1 MQNYLALETLIQQR
15 LKAEVSGLKAV
26 KAAADLEDV
35 NQQNQVTP
43 AAYVI
48 YSGDRVVDAP
58 AGRAGKG
65 AAQSVYQ
72 TWLVMVSTRYL
83 KNYKGPAEDAGKV
96 LYDIIQALA
105 GWQAGAE
112 FPRPLRRVNA
122 PKPEYLGGYGYFY
135 LGFEAQLITH

>member
-1 MQNYLALETLIQQR
+1 MQNYLALEALIQAR
-15 LKAEVSGLKAV
+15 LKDQVDGLQSV
-26 KAAADLEDV
+26 KAASDLDDATG
-35 NQQNQVTP
+35 QNQVTP

-48 YSGDRVVDAP
+48 YAGDRVVDGP

-72 TWLVMVSTRYL
+72 TWLVMVSTRYR
-83 KNYKGPAEDAGKV
+83 KNYKGPAEDAGQV
-96 LYDIIQALA
+96 LHDIIKALA
-105 GWQAGAE
+105 GWQAGDY
-112 FPRPLRRVNA
+112 PRPLKRINA